1 MSNKSGTDI
10 ISIPKGGGALRGIGE
25 KFSPDLHTGTGNYS
39 VPIDL
44 PQGRNGFQPS
54 LNLVYST
61 GNGNSPFG
69 LGWSMSIPGITRKT
83 DKGVPLYDDDK
94 DVFIL
99 SGNED
104 LVPVEINGDA
114 TRYQPRTEGSFARIT
129 HIKRPVDNI
138 DYWDVRSKDGT
149 VSTYGTPT
157 PKNTEESATIVK
169 PERREGIAEAEG
181 LSCIFAWKLTETRDT
196 FGNRVVFSYIRD
208 EQQEDGPHR
217 WDQNYLSEIRYVD
230 YGDLGNPEFLIS
242 VRFHYEERPDPF
254 SEYRPGFEIRTT
266 KRCKKIEI
274 LTHQSGKLSPI
285 KTYHMSYQ
293 DEGIM
298 PAAPPL
304 QNGASLLTQ
313 ILVEGQRRGEP
324 SEFMPPLDFNYGV
337 FEPERRNFDPVAGNS
352 LPPESLGHSQNELAD
367 LFGNG
372 LPDIIKMDGGQVR
385 YWRNLG
391 KGSFDLPRTMRESPG
406 GLNLA
411 DPDVQLIDANGDGRI
426 DLMVTKMGM
435 TGYYPITFNGEWDK
449 RSFQK
454 CDSAPSFNLE
464 DPEVKLVDLNGD
476 GVTDALRSGT
486 SFECH
491 FNHPKRGWRNTGQ
504 VQRRLIEDFPNVN
517 FSDQHMKWA
526 DMTGDGLTDI
536 VLVHDGRVDYWPAL
550 GWGEF
555 APRVTMQNNPR
566 FPYGYDPKRIL
577 IGDVDG
583 DGAADMI
590 YVDNQKVT
598 LWMNQGGNRWGEP
611 IEIQGTPSVT
621 DMDAVRLVDLLGT
634 GVSGILWSHNAN
646 SLFRDSMFFLDF
658 TGGHKPYLLEH
669 IDNNMGSV
677 TNIGYASSTR
687 YYLQDRSEGFNWKTP
702 LPFPVQVVAKV
713 ESIDEISSGKLT
725 TEYTYH
731 HGYWDGAEREFRG
744 FGRVDQRDT
753 EVFGDY
759 HGQGMDPEDHAFE
772 SVELRHFSSPTETRT
787 WFHLGPVGPEYGDWR
802 EIDYTDEYWEGDT
815 PALMR
820 NEETEDLLRAPPRRV
835 ARDAI
840 RSLRGLILR
849 TELFALDG
857 SEREDKPYTVTE
869 NSYGIRETEAPA
881 VDSERARIFFPF
893 ETAKRTTQWERG
905 DKPMTQLSFT
915 GDYDEY
921 GQPRLQLSVAVP
933 KGRDWRSH
941 LGTKASEIYL
951 STRTVTRYAVPDDPE
966 LVYIVDRVAHSTA
979 HQIKDDKHVSAFE
992 FWQSVLDSGND
1003 IIPPISLMPEIV
1015 SQTLNYYDGA
1025 AFNGAALGR
1034 IIDHGALMCSEQLIL
1049 TEDIINAAYPE
1060 GRPPYLTEGVT
1071 VWTNDY
1077 PVKFQTLID
1086 NAGYHYYAA
1095 DTARIGGFYT
1105 KTTQNKYNN
1114 RGLIIGQR
1122 DPLENLTEIEPDQY
1136 SLFPGIVTPPK
1147 QKLLT
1152 QVTYDYQAMKPKEI
1166 TDPNDNTTKFDYTP
1180 LGLLKT
1186 IHLSADK
1193 VRPSTLFSYDFNAF
1207 RDRRQPV
1214 YAHVT
1219 RFVHFGANGFAAD
1232 LLSEAIET
1240 REYSDGFGRLLQT
1253 RAQGEEVIF
1262 GDEKFGGKL
1271 LDPQQNPRA
1280 SNTVIKGRKRT
1291 GAEPNVVVSG
1301 WQIYDNKGRAVEKY
1315 EPFFSTGWTFARPV
1329 TVEQGQKAILEYDAV
1344 GRAFRTTNPDGSQQL
1359 TVYGKPEN
1367 LAQPDNFEPTPWEK
1381 YAYDANDN
1389 AERTSGS
1396 SNAANT
1402 ASSHYNTPTSV
1413 IVDALGRTVEQI
1425 ERNGADSLNDWYHT
1439 KTNYDIR
1446 GNVLTIHDSLGRLAF
1461 EYTTKE

>member
-1 MSNKSGTDI
+1 
-10 ISIPKGGGALRGIGE
+10 
-25 KFSPDLHTGTGNYS
+25 
-39 VPIDL
+39 
-44 PQGRNGFQPS
+44 
-54 LNLVYST
+54 
-61 GNGNSPFG
+61 
-69 LGWSMSIPGITRKT
+69 
-83 DKGVPLYDDDK
+83 
-94 DVFIL
+94 
-99 SGNED
+99 
-104 LVPVEINGDA
+104 
-114 TRYQPRTEGSFARIT
+114 
-129 HIKRPVDNI
+129 
-138 DYWDVRSKDGT
+138 
-149 VSTYGTPT
+149 
-157 PKNTEESATIVK
+157 
-169 PERREGIAEAEG
+169 
-181 LSCIFAWKLTETRDT
+181 
-196 FGNRVVFSYIRD
+196 
-208 EQQEDGPHR
+208 
-217 WDQNYLSEIRYVD
+217 
-230 YGDLGNPEFLIS
+230 
-242 VRFHYEERPDPF
+242 
-254 SEYRPGFEIRTT
+254 
-266 KRCKKIEI
+266 
-274 LTHQSGKLSPI
+274 
-285 KTYHMSYQ
+285 
-293 DEGIM
+293 
-298 PAAPPL
+298 
-304 QNGASLLTQ
+304 
-313 ILVEGQRRGEP
+313 
-324 SEFMPPLDFNYGV
+324 
-337 FEPERRNFDPVAGNS
+337 
-352 LPPESLGHSQNELAD
+352 
-367 LFGNG
+367 
-372 LPDIIKMDGGQVR
+372 
-385 YWRNLG
+385 
-391 KGSFDLPRTMRESPG
+391 
-406 GLNLA
+406 
-411 DPDVQLIDANGDGRI
+411 
-426 DLMVTKMGM
+426 
-435 TGYYPITFNGEWDK
+435 
-449 RSFQK
+449 
-454 CDSAPSFNLE
+454 
-464 DPEVKLVDLNGD
+464 
-476 GVTDALRSGT
+476 
-486 SFECH
+486 
-491 FNHPKRGWRNTGQ
+491 
-504 VQRRLIEDFPNVN
+504 
-517 FSDQHMKWA
+517 
-526 DMTGDGLTDI
+526 
-536 VLVHDGRVDYWPAL
+536 
-550 GWGEF
+550 
-555 APRVTMQNNPR
+555 MQNNPR

-590 YVDNQKVT
+590 YVDKQKVT

-1271 LDPQQNPRA
+1271 LDPQQNPMA

-1291 GAEPNVVVSG
+1291 GAEPKVVVSG
-1301 WQIYDNKGRAVEKY
+1301 WQTYDNKGRAVEKY

-1461 EYTTKE
+1461 EYTYDLINQQLRNKQLDGGVRRTVFDAAANPIEYRDSKGALVLHKYDEM